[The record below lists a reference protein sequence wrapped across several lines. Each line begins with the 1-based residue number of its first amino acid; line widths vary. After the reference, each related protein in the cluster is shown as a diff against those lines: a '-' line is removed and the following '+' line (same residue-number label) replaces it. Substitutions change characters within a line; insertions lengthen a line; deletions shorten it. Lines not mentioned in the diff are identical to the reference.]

1 MIPITQ
7 AESFKIRKLSP
18 STFITMVNKDHKS
31 KNKNYYMTCE
41 RNALELLVESNIYA
55 RQELY
60 EILQGNYLDSMRRK
74 DFKKAN
80 EIKIQMNHI
89 KELGM

>member
-1 MIPITQ
+1 MIPIRQ
-7 AESFKIRKLSP
+7 NEAFKIRKLSP
-18 STFITMVNKDHKS
+18 TTFITMVNKDHKS

-41 RNALELLVESNIYA
+41 RNALEILVESNIYA

-60 EILQGNYLDSMRRK
+60 DILQGEYCDSIRRK

-80 EIKIQMNHI
+80 KIKVQMNHI